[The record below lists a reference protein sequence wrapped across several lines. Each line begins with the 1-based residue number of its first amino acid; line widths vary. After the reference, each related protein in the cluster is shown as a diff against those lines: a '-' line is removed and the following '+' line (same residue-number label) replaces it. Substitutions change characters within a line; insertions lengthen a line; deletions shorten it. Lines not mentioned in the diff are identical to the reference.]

1 MVILLI
7 LAALAAL
14 VLLAAYYAYRT
25 AFYARPGD
33 STDVFSLPDG
43 EQYREHEME
52 MIALIREL
60 RELESETVT
69 TESFDG
75 LTLTGHYF
83 HVRDGAPLQIQFH
96 GYRGSGVRDF
106 CGGNK
111 LARELGHNTLVVD
124 QRAHGESEGS
134 TIAFGINERLDCLD
148 WVQYAVDRFGPETK
162 IVLTGVS
169 MGAATVLM
177 AAGLRLPEQVVCVIA
192 DSPYTSPKE
201 IICKVAGEMGLPAK
215 LAFPFVRLGAWLF
228 GRFDVTAADSLTA
241 IAKATVPVLLIHG
254 EADHFVPCE
263 MSRLLKDAAAAPVTL
278 ETFPDAGHGISYI
291 VDPGRYRAVTAQFLR
306 RCGL

>member
-1 MVILLI
+1 MVVLI
-7 LAALAAL
+7 VLAALAGL
-14 VLLAAYYAYRT
+14 ILLAAYYAYRT
-25 AFYARPGD
+25 AFYARPGE

-60 RELESETVT
+60 RELESKTVT
-69 TESFDG
+69 IESFDG
-75 LTLTGHYF
+75 LTLVGHYF

-124 QRAHGESEGS
+124 QRAHGESEGT
-134 TIAFGINERLDCLD
+134 TIAFGINERRDCLD
-148 WVQYAVDRFGPETK
+148 WVQYAIDRFGPQTK
-162 IVLTGVS
+162 IVLAGVS

-177 AAGLRLPEQVVCVIA
+177 AAGLELPEQVVCVIA

-228 GRFDVTAADSLTA
+228 GRFDVTAADTLTA
-241 IAKATVPVLLIHG
+241 VAKAKVPILLIHG
-254 EADHFVPCE
+254 EADHFVPYE
-263 MSRLLKDAAAAPVTL
+263 MSRLLQHAAGLSATL

-291 VDPGRYRAVTAQFLR
+291 VDPERYRDVTVRFLQH
-306 RCGL
+306 CGL